1 MKMNIGDKMAI
12 HCYKHNG
19 KLERISDEATILDI
33 KEDYIVVA
41 NYKTKLTES
50 DGRSQKTAEP
60 AIIFFYNKRW
70 FNVIAQ
76 LKKKGLYYYCNIATP
91 YLIDDDIIKYIDYD
105 LDLRVFPDWG
115 YRVLDKNEYNYHRQ
129 LMKYPPEIDF
139 IIKKELDSLIDME
152 KKRQGPFD
160 KQLVDMYKE
169 QYSKIIKKSL

>member
-1 MKMNIGDKMAI
+1 MKLNVGDKMAI

-19 KLERISDEATILDI
+19 KLERISDEATILDEQ
-33 KEDYIVVA
+33 EDYIVVA

-50 DGRSQKTAEP
+50 DGRSHKTAEP
-60 AIIFFYNKRW
+60 AIIFFYKKRW

-91 YLIDDDIIKYIDYD
+91 YLIDDNIIKYIDYD

-115 YRVLDKNEYNYHRQ
+115 YRVLDKNEYNYHRA
-129 LMKYPPEIDF
+129 LMKYPPEIDM
-139 IIKKELDSLIDME
+139 IIKRELDSLIDME
-152 KKRQGPFD
+152 KNRQGPFD
-160 KQLVDMYKE
+160 KHVIDIYKE